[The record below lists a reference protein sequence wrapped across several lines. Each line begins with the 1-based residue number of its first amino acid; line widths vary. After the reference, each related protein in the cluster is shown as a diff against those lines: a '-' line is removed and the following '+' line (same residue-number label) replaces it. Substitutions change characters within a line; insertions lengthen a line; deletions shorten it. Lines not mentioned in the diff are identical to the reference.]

1 MMALCDEVITA
12 ALERIGEDWTCA
24 PLDNGWL
31 LVTTSHQYTDGD
43 HVELLVRRDHD
54 TVEVSDGGDAVARL
68 DLAGVNVE
76 RGRAREMWTRLVRAH
91 EVEVHNERLSIYGT
105 VNDLGWLAENMANAV
120 ANLDGIRLL
129 VAPPRR
135 PMFADRLVTL
145 FRAEFEYVQEN
156 PQVRGR
162 SGGLYRATA
171 SIGDPSSPTLVQA
184 VAGNNLQTRQR
195 ALEHAFTMFS
205 DVNGR
210 LPTERK
216 LAVLGEADWR
226 SEQIN
231 LLSNVAYVG
240 AWSNRD
246 EFLGFLRSEDR
257 RGSHVLL
264 PVQGKISDAYN

>member
-1 MMALCDEVITA
+1 MMTLCDEVITS
-12 ALERIGEDWTCA
+12 ALARISEDWTCA

-31 LVTTSHQYTDGD
+31 LVTTSHQYSDGD
-43 HVELLVRRDHD
+43 HVELLIRRDRD
-54 TVEVSDGGDAVARL
+54 TVEVSDGGDALARL

-76 RGRAREMWTRLVRAH
+76 RGRAREMWARLLRAH
-91 EVEVHNERLSIYGT
+91 ELEVHDERLIVHGAVS
-105 VNDLGWLAENMANAV
+105 DLGWLTENMANAV

-145 FRAEFEYVQEN
+145 FKAEFEYVQEN

-162 SGGLYRATA
+162 SGGFYRATA

-184 VAGNNLQTRQR
+184 VAGDSLQTRQR

-205 DVNGR
+205 DVNGG

-216 LAVLGEADWR
+216 LAVLSEADWR
-226 SEQIN
+226 TEQIN

-240 AWSNRD
+240 AWSYRD
-246 EFLGFLRSEDR
+246 EFLAFLHSEKRRRS
-257 RGSHVLL
+257 HILL
-264 PVQGKISDAYN
+264 PVQGEMTGARN